1 MIQVYPASSRY
12 TADHGWLKSNFSF
25 SFAEYYDPNNLQF
38 GSMRVLNDDWVAP
51 GKGFGAHPHKE
62 MEIVSIVLSGQLQ
75 HQDNAGNQA
84 TTTFGGI
91 QRMSAGTGIVH
102 AELNPSQ
109 SEPVEFLQLWF
120 MPEIRGVEPSY
131 EQTFF
136 DTDALNNALLPIVS
150 KQSNNENVATI
161 NQDLTIYL
169 AKVEVG
175 KSISFNQPAGRKGFL
190 FVLEGLLAVNKDT
203 KLGKR
208 DAARITEQESLLLE
222 ASNQD
227 VFFMLIDLV

>member
-1 MIQVYPASSRY
+1 MIQIYPASSRF
-12 TADHGWLKSNFSF
+12 TADHGWLKSNFSY

-38 GSMRVLNDDWVAP
+38 GSMRVMNDDWVAA

-109 SEPVEFLQLWF
+109 TDPVEFLQLWF
-120 MPEIRGVEPSY
+120 MPEVRGVAPSY

-136 DTDALNNALLPIVS
+136 DVNALRNELLPIVS
-150 KQSNNENVATI
+150 KHSDNENVARI

-169 AKVEVG
+169 AKLDAG
-175 KSISFNQPAGRKGFL
+175 KSISFTQPVGRKVFL
-190 FVLEGLLAVNKDT
+190 FVLEGSLHINNGS
-203 KLGKR
+203 KLNKR
-208 DAARITEQESLLLE
+208 DSARISEEQSLLLE
-222 ASNQD
+222 ATDQD
-227 VFFMLIDLV
+227 VFFMLIDLI